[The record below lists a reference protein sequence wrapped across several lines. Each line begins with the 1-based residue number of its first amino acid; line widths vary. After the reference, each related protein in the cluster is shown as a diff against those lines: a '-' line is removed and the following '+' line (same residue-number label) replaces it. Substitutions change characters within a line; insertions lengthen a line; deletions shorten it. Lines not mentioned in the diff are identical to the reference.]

1 NTLQKIQICL
11 LHSLPPVEE
20 RKKYDCEFAT
30 STSFHGLHNAVGQQ
44 PRIRKV
50 VWMLVVLSSFC
61 VFIWQVSSRFINY
74 FSWPTTTTVVLQYVE
89 DIEFPAVT
97 FCNLNRYQTQAVTN
111 LTIVFYL
118 WSIVSAFIRF
128 TGIDGSINVSQ
139 EPLDFVLGNP
149 NFSIKDFTRSSGY
162 LLNNSTL
169 LKCDFYG
176 EPCYPEDFEHV
187 FTEYGNC
194 YTFNHN
200 DIVVK
205 RRVSVSGR
213 GLSLLLDIK
222 QIKKWETPCLGIQN
236 RKISMI
242 TQINKN
248 APPQDSLKVKSPS
261 FQHCCIII
269 SSSSTVSQ
277 EYPWGECNP
286 KIRLLYHD
294 TYTAYGCLQECK
306 SKQIQDKC
314 GCIPPL
320 LPGNGTECNL
330 EQFYN
335 CAYPTLFNV
344 EKYGLCTAGIHNSTC
359 PAPCEETSYPTTVS
373 YSTFPSNK
381 ALQYLSFKLKKRSEY
396 IRQNLVYID
405 VAYQDLNYKMTQ
417 QQKALTATELLA
429 DIGGQL
435 GLFCG
440 ASVITIIEVLEYLIT
455 KSYWMCLALLLS
467 APRAHQSSS

>member
-1 NTLQKIQICL
+1 MAKIERAENAENTLQKIQICL

-222 QIKKWETPCLGIQN
+222 Q
-236 RKISMI
+236 
-242 TQINKN
+242 
-248 APPQDSLKVKSPS
+248 
-261 FQHCCIII
+261 
-269 SSSSTVSQ
+269 TVSQ

-467 APRAHQSSS
+467 APRAHQSSSSV